1 MLNGINQT
9 TLRIGGIKLME
20 FHHPSY
26 YKKLREKRKKEE
38 QAQADNLNSENTE
51 RFIKNAQATTDQG
64 QASASER
71 STTQTNARRRKRTS
85 TSASER

>member
-1 MLNGINQT
+1 
-9 TLRIGGIKLME
+9 ME

-51 RFIKNAQATTDQG
+51 RFIKNAQATGENGETG
-64 QASASER
+64 ESKETGESR
-71 STTQTNARRRKRTS
+71 
-85 TSASER
+85 

>member
-1 MLNGINQT
+1 
-9 TLRIGGIKLME
+9 ME

-51 RFIKNAQATTDQG
+51 RFIKNAQATTDHE

>member
-51 RFIKNAQATTDQG
+51 RFIKNAQA
-64 QASASER
+64 SASER
-71 STTQTNARRRKRTS
+71 STTQTDARRRKRTY

>member
-1 MLNGINQT
+1 
-9 TLRIGGIKLME
+9 ME

-51 RFIKNAQATTDQG
+51 RFIKNAQA
-64 QASASER
+64 SASER
-71 STTQTNARRRKRTS
+71 STTQTD
-85 TSASER
+85 ASERTQAQANVD